1 MKKLNELKQAITTRE
16 TGEVVAQIGMMEPF
30 VVRTNETDT
39 IGPSGFNHNIGVV
52 TEIRIGFNYHAP
64 SDKLHIASRSI
75 QKAIMRHLYG
85 EVRGELFHI
94 LHGLHMRDEFR
105 HSEEVTRL
113 EELVQSIS
121 SLTD

>member
-16 TGEVVAQIGMMEPF
+16 TGEVFAQVGMMEPSI
-30 VVRTNETDT
+30 VRTHETDT
-39 IGPSGFNHNIGVV
+39 IGPSGFNHNLGVV
-52 TEIRIGFNYHAP
+52 TELRIGFNYTAP
-64 SDKLHIASRSI
+64 SDKLHIASRHA
-75 QKAIMRHLYG
+75 QKAVMRHLYG
-85 EVRGELFHI
+85 EVRGELSHI